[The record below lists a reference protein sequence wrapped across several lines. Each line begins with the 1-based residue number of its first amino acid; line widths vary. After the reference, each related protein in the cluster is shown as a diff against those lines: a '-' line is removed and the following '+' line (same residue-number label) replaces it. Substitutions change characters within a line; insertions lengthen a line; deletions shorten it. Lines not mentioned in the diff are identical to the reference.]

1 MRRTALLLVIGMY
14 TGLAAACGGD
24 DDPTQPEQPT
34 DFVAA
39 LTSTAST
46 DASGTATFEAPSTSV
61 SFRIEVQSLEGATA
75 ARIHIGADG
84 PAVLNLFSNSA
95 GVDVA
100 SGVLAEGTITAEH
113 ILPGTSLTLAQV
125 AQLIASEN
133 TFLTITT
140 IAHPQGEIRGQI
152 TAEEEG

>member
-1 MRRTALLLVIGMY
+1 MRRTALLLAIGMC
-14 TGLAAACGGD
+14 TGIAAGCGGD

-34 DFVAA
+34 EFVAE

-46 DASGTATFEAPSTSV
+46 DATGTATFEAPSSTV
-61 SFRIEVQSLEGATA
+61 TFRIEVENLEGATA

-84 PAVLNLFSNSA
+84 PAVLSVFSNSE

-113 ILPGTSLTLAQV
+113 IMPGTSLTVAQV
-125 AQLIASEN
+125 AQLLASEN
-133 TFLTITT
+133 AFITITT
-140 IAHPQGEIRGQI
+140 IEHPQGEIRGQI
-152 TAEEEG
+152 VAEEG